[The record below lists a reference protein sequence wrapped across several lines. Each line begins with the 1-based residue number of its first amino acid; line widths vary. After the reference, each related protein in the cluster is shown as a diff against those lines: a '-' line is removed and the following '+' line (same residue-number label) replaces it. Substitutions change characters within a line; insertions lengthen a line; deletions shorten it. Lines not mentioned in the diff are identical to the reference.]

1 MLPYNL
7 GDQLTFSFETVDP
20 YAVGV
25 HEIIVQVESVDF
37 PEWNEVIYYLEY
49 FDLVVTASCWN
60 TVMQYDASNTPLGY
74 H

>member
-1 MLPYNL
+1 M
-7 GDQLTFSFETVDP
+7 DP

-60 TVMQYDASNTPLGY
+60 TAM
-74 H
+74 